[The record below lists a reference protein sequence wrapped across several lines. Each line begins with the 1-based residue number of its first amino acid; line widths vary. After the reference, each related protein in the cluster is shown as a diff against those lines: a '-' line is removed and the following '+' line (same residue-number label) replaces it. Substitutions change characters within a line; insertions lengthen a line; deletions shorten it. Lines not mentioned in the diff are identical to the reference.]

1 MNIRRSR
8 KCKFTLIE
16 LLVTIAIIAILA
28 GMLLPA
34 LNAAREKARAISCVN
49 NQKTCG
55 TGFAMYAADS
65 DGYITTLYPGA
76 QADGSEII
84 WHESIF
90 THPGVADRTQ
100 TIKSYMSGQR
110 SSVRCPSAE
119 EKFQYW
125 AEYGSKW
132 RYSQVYGGLFEQNLI
147 REINA
152 GAVISS
158 ITMIFRT
165 EALAKLEAKKG
176 QKIPVIGEVVNTIP
190 EVDPGWYL
198 YAPTQHDNSILRLR
212 HSQRSNVLMNDG
224 HVETASK
231 ASAYE
236 NFNIPFNKMF

>member
-65 DGYITTLYPGA
+65 DA
-76 QADGSEII
+76 
-84 WHESIF
+84 
-90 THPGVADRTQ
+90 
-100 TIKSYMSGQR
+100 YMSGQR

-119 EKFQYW
+119 EKFQYL

-158 ITMIFRT
+158 TTMIFRT

-198 YAPTQHDNSILRLR
+198 YAPTQHNNSILRLR